1 MQTIPVHQAKD
12 RFSSLLQAVE
22 EGEEIV
28 ITRHGKKIARIVK
41 ETEAVPSEAEKERI
55 RREAIAE
62 LKAFQAKVKPAVQ
75 GYSDWKSL
83 RDAGRKY

>member
-1 MQTIPVHQAKD
+1 MQTVPVHQAKD

-22 EGEEIV
+22 EGDEIV

-41 ETEAVPSEAEKERI
+41 ESEAAPAEAELERQ
-55 RREAIAE
+55 RQLAIAE
-62 LKAFQAKVKPAVQ
+62 LKDFQQRIKPPVE

>member
-1 MQTIPVHQAKD
+1 MQIVPVHQAKD

-41 ETEAVPSEAEKERI
+41 ETDAAPGEAELERL
-55 RREAIAE
+55 RQQAIAE
-62 LKAFQAKVKPAVQ
+62 LKAFQREVQ
-75 GYSDWKSL
+75 PPVEGYSDWKSL